1 MVLIVQGVI
10 AILCAAIGAFA
21 GEYLRTRGK
30 NFATKADFEM
40 LQHQLEKQT
49 KLVETVRTE
58 VSQKDWMK
66 REWLNLRRIKLE
78 ALVEKLNDVD
88 EYLEKSRVAA
98 LHGESYHGR
107 DIIGELTSIATL
119 YFPELVKQVT
129 ALAVLARQRTIG
141 DAELVKDLIQAGMDM
156 TARERAFGKYQKLL
170 TPEVVQADAKL
181 KEPAHRLLLEMMG
194 VAPGS

>member
-1 MVLIVQGVI
+1 VDQATIQNIAETLASQLSSHLPRVLIVQGVI

-88 EYLEKSRVAA
+88 EFWRKAESLHFTVRV
-98 LHGESYHGR
+98 
-107 DIIGELTSIATL
+107 TT
-119 YFPELVKQVT
+119 
-129 ALAVLARQRTIG
+129 
-141 DAELVKDLIQAGMDM
+141 
-156 TARERAFGKYQKLL
+156 
-170 TPEVVQADAKL
+170 
-181 KEPAHRLLLEMMG
+181 
-194 VAPGS
+194 VAI